1 MNELRRRSGRWLILL
16 ALAAFAVCV
25 AASLPLGATA
35 QGPAGPPAGGPA
47 GGPGGAGGFPAIP
60 AGPCG
65 ALQSK
70 DFSRLPDAPTAILS
84 TAIVAA
90 AGQQPEYCDIKGMIS
105 PQIQFELQ
113 LPTNSWNGRYL
124 EVGCGGYCGSLQ
136 AGPDCAAA
144 LAKNFAVGFD
154 NSGHVGAMG
163 GDGNAFW
170 ALNEP
175 GLRRDF
181 GYRSE
186 HAMAVAAKA
195 IIGSFYGKG
204 PSYSYYQGCSNGGR
218 QSAQE
223 AQRWPDDF
231 NGVIVGDAAMIQ
243 APLNGEYEVWN
254 GRVNTDALGLPIITN
269 DKLALINNAV
279 LANCDGLD
287 GLVDGQITDPRLCT
301 FTPESLRCA
310 PGSNSA
316 QCLTDAQVEVVKKL
330 YSGPVDASG
339 AHLYPGGEPPGSE
352 LAWSGWIVASPPGQG
367 MPGVMS
373 QGIGDGYLKY
383 LAFEQSPPP
392 SYSSKDWQFTLDG
405 FNQLRPMG
413 LVYNATNA
421 DLSAF
426 QKRGGKMILYHGWA
440 DQAIPPYGTL
450 AYYQAI
456 QDSMGG
462 LAATQQFARLFMV
475 PGMNHCSGG
484 DAPNQFDMLTP
495 LQRWVEQ
502 GIAPDQIIATQL
514 SGGQQS
520 GGFSDPTSGGST
532 SGTVVRTRPLCAYPL
547 QQRYKGQG
555 DINDAANFTCESV
568 PGLVDGHY
576 DWVGNDLF
584 GPAAAQTSAAVTS
597 ARPGNALPP
606 AAPEAGQAQTCQFQ
620 LGFAAFHA
628 QLADVVGACAGSETY
643 DPDGNASQMTINGM
657 LQWRKA
663 DNFTAFTDGYR
674 TWVSGPCGIEQ
685 RLNTQRFAWEA
696 NPAKLPVAP
705 SACRAPAR

>member
-1 MNELRRRSGRWLILL
+1 MNNLRRQPGRWASVLVLITL
-16 ALAAFAVCV
+16 ALCV
-25 AASLPLGATA
+25 AASLPLRATA
-35 QGPAGPPAGGPA
+35 QGPSGPPSGAAGGM
-47 GGPGGAGGFPAIP
+47 GGFPPIP

-70 DFSRLPDAPTAILS
+70 DFSQVPDAPTAIVS

-90 AGQQPEYCDIKGMIS
+90 SGQQPEYCDIKGMIS

-113 LPTNSWNGRYL
+113 LPTNTWNGRYL
-124 EVGCGGYCGSLQ
+124 EVGCGGYCGSVQ
-136 AGPDCAAA
+136 PSSECAAG

-154 NSGHVGAMG
+154 NSGHVGTMG

-195 IIGSFYGKG
+195 IMAAFYGKG

-254 GRVNTDALGLPIITN
+254 GRVNTDAQGQPIITS

-310 PGSNSA
+310 PGSNPSA
-316 QCLTDAQVEVVKKL
+316 CLTDAQVEAAKKL
-330 YSGPVDASG
+330 YSGPVDAGG
-339 AHLYPGGEPPGSE
+339 AHLYPGSEPPGSE
-352 LAWSGWIVASPPGQG
+352 LGWSGWVVPSPPGQG
-367 MPGVMS
+367 FPGVMS

-440 DQAIPPYGTL
+440 DPAIPPYGTV
-450 AYYQAI
+450 AYYQALV
-456 QDSMGG
+456 DTMGG
-462 LAATQQFARLFMV
+462 LPATQQFARLFMV
-475 PGMNHCSGG
+475 PGMFHCSGG
-484 DAPNQFDMLTP
+484 DAPTQFDMLTP
-495 LQRWVEQ
+495 IQRWVEQ
-502 GIAPDQIIATQL
+502 GIAPDQIIAAQL

-520 GGFSDPTSGGST
+520 GGFSDPTAGGSSGGT
-532 SGTVVRTRPLCAYPL
+532 IVRTRPLCPYPL

-555 DINDAANFTCESV
+555 DINDAANFTCELV

-584 GPAAAQTSAAVTS
+584 GSAAAAASAAVTS
-597 ARPGNALPP
+597 ARPGDALPP
-606 AAPEAGQAQTCQFQ
+606 AAPEAADAQAPQTCQFQ
-620 LGFAAFHA
+620 LGFAALHA
-628 QLADVVGACAGSETY
+628 QIAAVVGACRGSESY
-643 DPDGNASQMTINGM
+643 DDAGNASQMTANGM

-663 DNFTAFTDGYR
+663 DNLTAFTNGAQ
-674 TWVSGPCGIEQ
+674 TWVSGPCGVEQ
-685 RLNTQRFAWEA
+685 RLNTERFAWEA
-696 NPAKLPVAP
+696 NPDKLPLAP
-705 SACRAPAR
+705 SACRAAAP